1 MVNIKLTKIFFEDL
15 DWQYKASGVL
25 VSHVSIIFIIILN
38 GQEAISGFCVLI
50 TVSMSRLMHTRHHSP
65 SLTEVTCAAALA
77 SAGHLT
83 RLDCLVLEELSLEAV
98 PAGDLASL
106 ARCVRGVE
114 ARA

>member
-1 MVNIKLTKIFFEDL
+1 MPNLWILCID
-15 DWQYKASGVL
+15 
-25 VSHVSIIFIIILN
+25 HSID
-38 GQEAISGFCVLI
+38 V
-50 TVSMSRLMHTRHHSP
+50 SRLMHTRHHSP

-83 RLDCLVLEELSLEAV
+83 RLDCLVLEEVSLEAV